1 MVDISHL
8 NTEARNEKTMNLD
21 EMSTVELLTVM
32 NEEDT
37 NPAKAVKLAIGQIAE
52 AVELTKASLRKNAR
66 MIYIGAGTSGRMG
79 LMDAVECVPTFSSE
93 NVIGLIACG

>member
-37 NPAKAVKLAIGQIAE
+37 NPAKAVKLAM
-52 AVELTKASLRKNAR
+52 SN
-66 MIYIGAGTSGRMG
+66 
-79 LMDAVECVPTFSSE
+79 C
-93 NVIGLIACG
+93 

>member
-37 NPAKAVKLAIGQIAE
+37 NPAKAVKLALGQIAE
-52 AVELTKASLRKNAR
+52 AVELTKASRRKNAR
-66 MIYIGAGTSGRMG
+66 MIYIGAGTS
-79 LMDAVECVPTFSSE
+79 
-93 NVIGLIACG
+93 

>member
-32 NEEDT
+32 NEEDIRT
-37 NPAKAVKLAIGQIAE
+37 NK
-52 AVELTKASLRKNAR
+52 S
-66 MIYIGAGTSGRMG
+66 
-79 LMDAVECVPTFSSE
+79 FSS
-93 NVIGLIACG
+93 